1 MTVYM
6 GVAVMKGRV
15 KLVGVFALCVL
26 MLAAAGVAS
35 AHAFLKSADPGEDSS
50 INAWPKEIRLT
61 FTEPVE
67 LRFSIFKVYRLDAAP
82 GTEQRRLNATAGALV
97 SDVLQKRGDEAA
109 RADEGTSNTTRTTA
123 DVLVKLKPDLDPGA
137 YVVMWRVL
145 SIDTHTTQG
154 FYVFVFT
161 PNR

>member
-1 MTVYM
+1 MM
-6 GVAVMKGRV
+6 NRRHEPLGI
-15 KLVGVFALCVL
+15 FALCIL
-26 MLAAAGVAS
+26 IAAIAGVAS
-35 AHAFLKSADPGEDSS
+35 AHAFLKSADPGEDSTV
-50 INAWPKEIRLT
+50 IALPKEVHLT

-82 GTEQRRLNATAGALV
+82 GAEQRQLNAAAGTLV
-97 SDVLQKRGDEAA
+97 SDVLQKRGDETV
-109 RADEGTSNTTRTTA
+109 RADQGISNTTRTTT
-123 DVLVKLKPDLDPGA
+123 DVTVKLKPDLDPGA

>member
-1 MTVYM
+1 M
-6 GVAVMKGRV
+6 R
-15 KLVGVFALCVL
+15 VFALCFLLV
-26 MLAAAGVAS
+26 ATAGVAS
-35 AHAFLKSADPGEDSS
+35 AHAFLKSADPGEDST
-50 INAWPKEIRLT
+50 ITALPKEVHLT

-67 LRFSIFKVYRLDAAP
+67 LRFSIFKVYRLDTAP
-82 GTEQRRLNATAGALV
+82 GAEQRQLNTAAGALV
-97 SDVLQKRGDEAA
+97 ADVLQKRGDEAA
-109 RADEGTSNTTRTTA
+109 RADQGISNTTRTAT
-123 DVLVKLKPDLDPGA
+123 DVAVKIKSDLEPGA